1 MLLLPFLFACASPEA
16 PVEADV
22 RVDHTPPGST
32 VASTSPSSCLS
43 RNGRTYVAWADDR
56 EATPGIWANAS
67 IDAAQTWQMAD
78 ARLDHG
84 SVGAWNPS
92 VACQGER
99 AWVAWEDARDGE
111 LENRNIYLSRT
122 TDGGRHW
129 SEAEVMLDDDA
140 EGRAMSLGPRV
151 VAAGDRV
158 AVAWFDNR
166 DGAYDIYVRSS
177 TDEGRTWN
185 DAPVRVDTDD
195 AGAAWSAWPQ
205 LALDE
210 DGTLVVTWEDSRD
223 GVSDVRVN
231 ASTDGGLSFGRDVQL
246 DTGEQPANSF
256 LPQIAMAGEHVY
268 VTWHDERSGA
278 GRDVLLSSS
287 SDGGYSWIPSPL
299 RLDADAPGMSDSLNP
314 ALAAEGDRVHV
325 AWQDARSGGYDILL
339 RSSSDG
345 GATWNDEVR
354 MDGDQPGVAQSY
366 APVVRVLGTDVVVAW
381 IDRRNDTDAVGFDDL
396 YYAYSEDSG
405 GAWNSGA
412 LRVNANEPG
421 SAWTRDLDLHLRD
434 DGLVAVWAD
443 GRTGSSDIFA
453 AHRALGEEGIWVP
466 PPPEDGE

>member
-1 MLLLPFLFACASPEA
+1 MLLLPLMIACSEPEA

-22 RVDHTPPGST
+22 RVDHTTPGTAVVSQ
-32 VASTSPSSCLS
+32 SPSSCVA
-43 RNGRTYVAWADDR
+43 RNGRSYVAWEDDR
-56 EATPGIWANAS
+56 EGTPGIRANAS
-67 IDAAQTWQMAD
+67 MDAAQTWQMAD
-78 ARLDHG
+78 ARLDRG
-84 SVGAWNPS
+84 DVGAWNPS
-92 VACQGER
+92 LACQGER

-111 LENRNIYLSRT
+111 LENRNIYLSLT

-158 AVAWFDNR
+158 VVAWFDNR

-185 DAPVRVDTDD
+185 GSPVRVDTDD
-195 AGAAWSAWPQ
+195 AGEAWSAWPQ

-231 ASTDGGLSFGRDVQL
+231 TSTDGGLSFGRDVQL
-246 DTGEQPANSF
+246 DTGGQPANSF
-256 LPQIAMAGEHVY
+256 LPQIARSGTRVY

-287 SDGGYSWIPSPL
+287 SDGGYSWLPEPV
-299 RLDADAPGMSDSLNP
+299 RLDTDTPGMSDSLNP
-314 ALAAEGDRVHV
+314 ALAADGDRVHV
-325 AWQDARSGGYDILL
+325 VWQDDRSGGYDILL
-339 RSSSDG
+339 RSSLDG
-345 GATWNDEVR
+345 GSTWSDETR
-354 MDGDQPGVAQSY
+354 LDGDAPGVAQSY
-366 APVVRVLGTDVVVAW
+366 EPVVRVLGTNLVAAW
-381 IDRRNDTDAVGFDDL
+381 TDRRNDTAEVGFDDL

-405 GAWNSGA
+405 GGWNSGA
-412 LRVNANEPG
+412 LRINANEPG
-421 SAWTRDLDLHLRD
+421 SAWARDMDLHLRS

-443 GRTGSSDIFA
+443 GRTGSSDILA
-453 AHRALGEEGIWVP
+453 AHRALGEEGVWVP
-466 PPPEDGE
+466 PEPQDGR